1 MIAPLLAWR
10 PAGGLSYQRKEYTP
24 MEEKILSAVSTVG
37 FPIVITFY
45 LLIRFQTTMDKFCDK
60 LDALILEIRKEHS

>member
-1 MIAPLLAWR
+1 
-10 PAGGLSYQRKEYTP
+10 

-45 LLIRFQTTMDKFCDK
+45 LLVRFQTTMDKFCDK
-60 LDALILEIRKEHS
+60 IDELLLEIRKEQLH

>member
-1 MIAPLLAWR
+1 MK
-10 PAGGLSYQRKEYTP
+10 GVKP

-45 LLIRFQTTMDKFCDK
+45 LLVRFQTTMDKFCDK

>member
-1 MIAPLLAWR
+1 
-10 PAGGLSYQRKEYTP
+10 

-45 LLIRFQTTMDKFCDK
+45 LLVRFQTTMDKFCDK
-60 LDALILEIRKEHS
+60 LDALRRNSKASFCINRAG

>member
-1 MIAPLLAWR
+1 MIAPSLPQLAVE
-10 PAGGLSYQRKEYTP
+10 GLSFNERSKP

-60 LDALILEIRKEHS
+60 LDALIIEIRKEHS

>member
-1 MIAPLLAWR
+1 MIAPSLPQLAVE
-10 PAGGLSYQRKEYTP
+10 GLSNPERRIP

>member
-1 MIAPLLAWR
+1 MLTYEVFGKR
-10 PAGGLSYQRKEYTP
+10 PPEFKERRKP

>member
-1 MIAPLLAWR
+1 MIAPSLPQLAVE
-10 PAGGLSYQRKEYTP
+10 GLSNPERRIA

-45 LLIRFQTTMDKFCDK
+45 LLVRFQTTMDKFCDK

>member
-1 MIAPLLAWR
+1 MLTYEVFGKR
-10 PAGGLSYQRKEYTP
+10 PPEFKERSTP

-60 LDALILEIRKEHS
+60 LDALILEIRKEHA

>member
-1 MIAPLLAWR
+1 LPLCS
-10 PAGGLSYQRKEYTP
+10 PGGLQGGFLIKERSTP

>member
-1 MIAPLLAWR
+1 
-10 PAGGLSYQRKEYTP
+10 
-24 MEEKILSAVSTVG
+24 MEDKILSAVSTVG

-45 LLIRFQTTMDKFCDK
+45 LLVRFQTTMDKFCDK